1 MAVANGQVP
10 VIGHKM
16 TVRISKWPSS
26 MMSSSILIVNANF
39 ISFFSVVVVGILRAA
54 LL

>member
-16 TVRISKWPSS
+16 TVRVSKWPSS
-26 MMSSSILIVNANF
+26 MISSAILIVNANF
-39 ISFFSVVVVGILRAA
+39 ISFFSVVVVGTLRASF
-54 LL
+54 L